1 MGSPVLPGLEPDAP
15 HSGALQ
21 QELVLQ
27 ISFHFEEERERMGV
41 DTLAVESSRRFLST
55 SQLRSPSSG
64 AATAAHSVLQSK
76 FRRKCYIPNKTA
88 RAEA

>member
-1 MGSPVLPGLEPDAP
+1 MGSPVLPGLESDAH

-41 DTLAVESSRRFLST
+41 DTLAVEASHR
-55 SQLRSPSSG
+55 
-64 AATAAHSVLQSK
+64 
-76 FRRKCYIPNKTA
+76 
-88 RAEA
+88 